1 MHFSQMVKPILETE
15 LQRIYQQPFI
25 QELASGNLDR
35 DKFIFYL
42 QQDWMYLNDFA
53 QALAGTAILS
63 FSPKDAAQL
72 IKFAYEAN
80 VCEQML
86 HHSFFK
92 LYQVPEQNALS
103 PACFHYTNFLR
114 ATVARGDYAKSL
126 AALLPCFWVYR
137 EVGQYIFTLSPSSN
151 PYYEWIKTYASE
163 EFSDSVNK
171 MIEICDSAMLAKEHD
186 AIEQLVSIFTL
197 STRLEWSFWDDA
209 YHMRYM

>member
-1 MHFSQMVKPILETE
+1 MNFSQMVKPILETE

-53 QALAGTAILS
+53 QALAGAALLS
-63 FSPKDAAQL
+63 SSPKDAAQL
-72 IKFAYEAN
+72 IKFSHEAN

-92 LYQVPEQNALS
+92 LYQVPKQNVLS

-137 EVGQYIFTLSPSSN
+137 EVGQYIFTLSASSN

-163 EFSDSVNK
+163 EFSDSVGK
-171 MIEICDSAMLAKEHD
+171 MIAICDSAMLVKKQSE
-186 AIEQLVSIFTL
+186 IEELVNIFNL
-197 STRLEWSFWDDA
+197 STCFEWSFWGDA
-209 YHMRYM
+209 YHMRHM